1 MSISMAMEGV
11 SDAIMRGEQVEK
23 NVNKYVAAGP
33 VDESAA
39 GNNSRKRT
47 NSLLSGTRNT
57 SMHDVI
63 NETSF
68 HPYIKVSC
76 NEGPTKKTRHV
87 LHSTTNPAWFETL
100 SFKLGAE
107 KKTQENKSTRTLRKH
122 SSKPEHPTETW
133 LTFEAV
139 HRDLSVTS
147 LDDYIGDGIL
157 AVDTLRL
164 TGEKEWSAKEQIR
177 LHNHRGVSTGILF
190 VLLQWKRTELNLV
203 SKEPPTSMTTTSQH
217 TSSKNT
223 SDVEMAASPAPLA
236 SPASPTSSASI
247 QSSDLRRISTSHVPV
262 IVHPFP
268 NGVLSVVVERA
279 DHLTDPNTVATLA
292 ITRSTRMLLM
302 SSMIVLG
309 YFALGAVVYLSF
321 EGPDSGIDTTVVDP
335 GVSNATGKIMF
346 RNVIDVMYFSVCT
359 FTTVGY
365 GDVVPQNVAMKL
377 FTVLYSLYG
386 VAIVAVG
393 VNVMVNSCL
402 DSAKAWIH
410 IAGEHCCGHKT
421 MAHKLLV
428 QKPVTSKKVR
438 AQLCALLLKLFAT
451 ILVGTIVFMLP
462 GMIEDNKPGLSFVN
476 ALYLATMTAS
486 SIGFGD
492 LSPKNNTGRLFFVF
506 WMIGGYVI
514 VASSIRE
521 ISQLYLKLKEREAEM
536 RILNRKVGSDV
547 LGLDA
552 DGDGE
557 VDKFEYL
564 SHMIVVLGK
573 MQRHEVMEIMTRFKE
588 LDVTGDGKISSA
600 DFENLAKSSI

>member
-11 SDAIMRGEQVEK
+11 SNAIMRGDQVER

-39 GNNSRKRT
+39 GNSSRMRT

-57 SMHDVI
+57 SIHDVN

-87 LHSTTNPAWFETL
+87 LHSTANPAWFETL
-100 SFKLGAE
+100 SFKLGAK
-107 KKTQENKSTRTLRKH
+107 KKTQENKSTRTLRKP

-177 LHNHRGVSTGILF
+177 LHNHRGVSTGTLF

-203 SKEPPTSMTTTSQH
+203 SEEPPTSITTTSQH

-223 SDVEMAASPAPLA
+223 SDVEMAASPAP
-236 SPASPTSSASI
+236 PA
-247 QSSDLRRISTSHVPV
+247 SHVPV

-321 EGPDSGIDTTVVDP
+321 EGPDSGIDTMVVDP

-346 RNVIDVMYFSVCT
+346 RNVIDAMYFSVCT

-365 GDVVPQNVAMKL
+365 GDVVPQSVAMKL
-377 FTVLYSLYG
+377 FTVLYSLCG

-402 DSAKAWIH
+402 DSAKDWIH

-476 ALYLATMTAS
+476 SLYLATMTAS

-536 RILNRKVGSDV
+536 RILNQKVGSEV

-600 DFENLAKSSI
+600 DFENLAKSST